1 MKKLTI
7 LFALFL
13 GILSCS
19 KDTSTLNS
27 GGGGTGKGGSLARF
41 TIIGNYLYTI
51 DGSNLSVFDITN
63 GQAPVFKNKVNINRD
78 IEALF
83 PFKNKLFIASN
94 SGMYIFSLS
103 NPTMPIE
110 ESYVQHLTGCD
121 PVVANDSIAFL
132 TIHGG
137 TRCNSTIN
145 QLQVYDIRNLNYPQ
159 FVSSIDMTN
168 PFGLGLKDSVLYVCD
183 NGTGMRLFNVK
194 NPYNILPLSVE
205 TGETFVD
212 VIPLDSTMVC
222 MLTNGVAFYD
232 ISNPVFIHKLSTVKN

>member
-1 MKKLTI
+1 MKKLLLLCT
-7 LFALFL
+7 LFL
-13 GILSCS
+13 GLFSCS
-19 KDTSTLNS
+19 KDSSSVNS
-27 GGGGTGKGGSLARF
+27 GGGTGKGGSLARF

-63 GQAPVFKNKVNINRD
+63 GQAPLFKNKVNINRD

-83 PFKNKLFIASN
+83 PFKNKLFIASS

-121 PVVANDSIAFL
+121 PVVANDSMAFL

-145 QLQVYDIRNLNYPQ
+145 QLQVYNIRNLSYPQ
-159 FVSSIDMTN
+159 FISSIDMTN

-183 NGTGMRLFNVK
+183 NGTGMRLYNVK
-194 NPYNILPLSVE
+194 NPYNIKPLSVE

-232 ISNPVFIHKLSTVKN
+232 ISNPASIHKLSTVKN